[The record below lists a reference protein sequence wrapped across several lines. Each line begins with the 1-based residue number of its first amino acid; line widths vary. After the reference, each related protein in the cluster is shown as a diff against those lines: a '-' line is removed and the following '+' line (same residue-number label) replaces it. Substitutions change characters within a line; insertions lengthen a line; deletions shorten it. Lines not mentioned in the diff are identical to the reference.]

1 MTEQSTQ
8 DGLSAILQQIKG
20 QKHPPV
26 HLWNPDFCGDLD
38 MRIAR
43 DGTWFYLG
51 SPIGRKPLVK
61 LFSGV
66 IRLDEDDKYYLVTP
80 VEKIGITVDD
90 APFVAV
96 EMFREGDGPDQIL
109 SFRTNVDDFVILDD
123 DHPFRIEIDPETKEP
138 APYIRIRANLDALI
152 TRAVFYDLVNLA
164 EEKMIN
170 GKNLFGFWSSSKFF
184 ELGPVDEIFENY
196 S

>member
-1 MTEQSTQ
+1 MTTSETK
-8 DGLSAILQQIKG
+8 DGLGAIIKQIEG

-26 HLWNPDFCGDLD
+26 HLWNPDYCGELD

-66 IRLDEDDKYYLVTP
+66 IRLDDDNKYYLVTP

-96 EMFREGDGPDQIL
+96 EMFVEGEGRERII
-109 SFRTNVDDFVILDD
+109 SFRTNVDDFVIMDE
-123 DHPFRIEIDPETKEP
+123 DHPFRLEIDPETKEP
-138 APYIRIRANLDALI
+138 SPYVRVRTNLEALI
-152 TRAVFYDLVNLA
+152 NRPVFYDLVNLA
-164 EEKMIN
+164 GEESIN
-170 GKNLFGFWSSSKFF
+170 GEARFGFWSSGQFF
-184 ELGPVDEIFENY
+184 ELGLVNDIFDK
-196 S
+196 

>member
-1 MTEQSTQ
+1 MTSTGSE
-8 DGLSAILQQIKG
+8 DGLNAIIKQIKD

-43 DGTWFYLG
+43 DGTWFYMG

-66 IRLDEDDKYYLVTP
+66 LRLDDDEKYYLVTP

-96 EMFREGDGPDQIL
+96 EMFRKGEGKGQIL
-109 SFRTNVDDFVILDD
+109 SFRTQVDDFVIADME
-123 DHPFRIEIDPETKEP
+123 HPLRLSINADNDEP
-138 APYIRIRANLDALI
+138 SPYIKVRSNLEALI
-152 TRAVFYDLVNLA
+152 VRSVFYDLVELA
-164 EEKMIN
+164 VEEKID
-170 GKNLFGFWSSSKFF
+170 GKPRFGVWSSGAFF
-184 ELGPVDEIFENY
+184 DFGSVNDIFDK
-196 S
+196 

>member
-1 MTEQSTQ
+1 MTTTETK
-8 DGLSAILQQIKG
+8 DGLGAIIKQIEG

-26 HLWNPDFCGDLD
+26 HLWNPEFCGDLD

-66 IRLDEDDKYYLVTP
+66 IRFDDDGNYYLVTP
-80 VEKIGITVDD
+80 VEKIGITVED

-96 EMFREGDGPDQIL
+96 EMFVEGDGRERVI
-109 SFRTNVDDFVILDD
+109 SFRTNVDDFVIMDA
-123 DHPFRIEIDPETKEP
+123 DHPFRLDIDPETKEP
-138 APYIRIRANLDALI
+138 SPYVRVRANLEALI
-152 TRAVFYDLVNLA
+152 NRPVFYDLVNLA
-164 EEKMIN
+164 GEEDIN
-170 GKNLFGFWSSSKFF
+170 GSARFGFWSSGQFF
-184 ELGPVDEIFENY
+184 ELGLVNDIFDK
-196 S
+196 

>member
-1 MTEQSTQ
+1 MTTSETK
-8 DGLSAILQQIKG
+8 DGLGAIIKQIEG

-26 HLWNPDFCGDLD
+26 HLWNPDYCGELD

-66 IRLDEDDKYYLVTP
+66 IRLDDDNKYYLVTP

-96 EMFREGDGPDQIL
+96 EMFVEGEGRERII
-109 SFRTNVDDFVILDD
+109 SFRTNVDDFVIMDE
-123 DHPFRIEIDPETKEP
+123 DHPFRLEIDQETKEP
-138 APYIRIRANLDALI
+138 SPYVRVRTNLEALI
-152 TRAVFYDLVNLA
+152 NRPVFYDLVNLA
-164 EEKMIN
+164 GEESIN
-170 GKNLFGFWSSSKFF
+170 GEARFGFWSSGQFF
-184 ELGPVDEIFENY
+184 ELGLVNDIFDK
-196 S
+196 

>member
-1 MTEQSTQ
+1 MTTLETK
-8 DGLSAILQQIKG
+8 DGLGAIIKQIEG

-51 SPIGRKPLVK
+51 SPIGRKPLIK

-66 IRLDEDDKYYLVTP
+66 IRLDDDDRYYLVTP

-96 EMFREGDGPDQIL
+96 EMFIEGEGRERII
-109 SFRTNVDDFVILDD
+109 SFRTNVDDFVIMDE
-123 DHPFRIEIDPETKEP
+123 DHPFRLEIDPETKEP
-138 APYIRIRANLDALI
+138 SPYVRVRANLEALI
-152 TRAVFYDLVNLA
+152 NRPVFYDLVNLA
-164 EEKMIN
+164 GEENIN
-170 GKNLFGFWSSSKFF
+170 GEDRFGFWSSGQFF
-184 ELGPVDEIFENY
+184 ELGLVNDIFDT
-196 S
+196 

>member
-1 MTEQSTQ
+1 MTTLETK
-8 DGLSAILQQIKG
+8 DGLGAIIKQIEG

-51 SPIGRKPLVK
+51 SPIGRKPLIK

-66 IRLDEDDKYYLVTP
+66 IRLDDDDRYYLVTP

-96 EMFREGDGPDQIL
+96 EMFIEGEGRERII
-109 SFRTNVDDFVILDD
+109 SFRTNVDDIVIMDED
-123 DHPFRIEIDPETKEP
+123 RPFRLEIDPETKEP
-138 APYIRIRANLDALI
+138 SPYVRVRANLEALI
-152 TRAVFYDLVNLA
+152 NRPVFYDLVNLA
-164 EEKMIN
+164 GEENIN
-170 GKNLFGFWSSSKFF
+170 GEDRFGFWSSGQFF
-184 ELGPVDEIFENY
+184 ELGLVNDIFDT
-196 S
+196 

>member
-1 MTEQSTQ
+1 MTTSETKY
-8 DGLSAILQQIKG
+8 GLGAIIKQIEG

-66 IRLDEDDKYYLVTP
+66 IRLDDDNKYYLVTP
-80 VEKIGITVDD
+80 VEKIGITVED

-96 EMFREGDGPDQIL
+96 EMFVEGEGRERII
-109 SFRTNVDDFVILDD
+109 SFRTNVDDFVIMDEE
-123 DHPFRIEIDPETKEP
+123 HPFRLEIDPETKEP
-138 APYIRIRANLDALI
+138 SPYVRVRANLEALI
-152 TRAVFYDLVNLA
+152 NRPVFYDLVNLA
-164 EEKMIN
+164 GEESID
-170 GKNLFGFWSSSKFF
+170 GEDRFGFWSSGQFF
-184 ELGPVDEIFENY
+184 ELGLVNDIFDK
-196 S
+196 

>member
-1 MTEQSTQ
+1 MT
-8 DGLSAILQQIKG
+8 SAETSDSLGSIIKQIKG

-26 HLWNPDFCGDLD
+26 HLWNPEFCGDLD

-66 IRLDEDDKYYLVTP
+66 IRLDEDSKYYLVTP

-96 EMFREGDGPDQIL
+96 EMFVEGEGQERIV
-109 SFRTNVDDFVILDD
+109 SFRTNVDDFVIMDEA
-123 DHPFRIEIDPETKEP
+123 HPFRLEIDPETNEP
-138 APYIRIRANLDALI
+138 SPYVRIRSNLDALI
-152 TRAVFYDLVNLA
+152 NRAVFYDLVNLA
-164 EEKMIN
+164 GEENID
-170 GKNLFGFWSSSKFF
+170 GKARFGFWSSGQFF
-184 ELGPVDEIFENY
+184 ELGLMNDIFDE
-196 S
+196 

>member
-1 MTEQSTQ
+1 MTTSETK
-8 DGLSAILQQIKG
+8 DGLGAIIKQIEG

-66 IRLDEDDKYYLVTP
+66 IRLDDDNKYYLVTP
-80 VEKIGITVDD
+80 VEKIGITVED

-96 EMFREGDGPDQIL
+96 EMFVEGQGRERII
-109 SFRTNVDDFVILDD
+109 SFRTNVDDFVIMDE
-123 DHPFRIEIDPETKEP
+123 DHPFRLEIDPETKEP
-138 APYIRIRANLDALI
+138 SPYVRVRANLEALI
-152 TRAVFYDLVNLA
+152 NRPVFYDLVNLA
-164 EEKMIN
+164 GEESMD
-170 GKNLFGFWSSSKFF
+170 GEDRFGFWSSGQFF
-184 ELGPVDEIFENY
+184 ELGLVNDIFDK
-196 S
+196 